1 VPINTIFN
9 KISCSCFSNYP
20 PPDICGNIV
29 AFMQSAQNPE
39 LRQAAEALKN
49 GQAIGLPT
57 ETVYGLAA
65 DATNAEAV
73 ARIFQIKG
81 RPFFDPLIVHLASL
95 DEVPLYA
102 AEWPTLAQKLAEKFW
117 PGPLTLIVPKRP
129 CIPDLVTSGLPHVA
143 LRVPAHPLALALL
156 REFGGPLAA
165 PSANRFGRISPTTAA
180 AVREELGAAVPL
192 VLDGGPCAIG
202 LESTIV
208 SLANG
213 CATIL
218 RPGGLSR
225 EAIESVIGSVKF
237 ADKISVPPGAPLTAP
252 GTLAQHY
259 APRTPLRLVTESE
272 SIDLAQRESC
282 GLLSWGEVDGRGFA
296 MVRNLSP
303 QRSFTAAAANLFRYL
318 RELDHADLREIIA
331 AKLPEQDLG
340 LAINDR
346 LQRAAH

>member
-1 VPINTIFN
+1 
-9 KISCSCFSNYP
+9 
-20 PPDICGNIV
+20 
-29 AFMQSAQNPE
+29 MQSAPNRE

-65 DATNAEAV
+65 DARNAEAV

-95 DEVPLYA
+95 DEVPQYA
-102 AEWPTLAQKLAEKFW
+102 AEWPEQAQKLAEKFW
-117 PGPLTLIVPKRP
+117 PGPLTLIVPKKS
-129 CIPDLVTSGLPHVA
+129 IISDLVTSGLPHVA

-192 VLDGGPCAIG
+192 VLDGGACAIG

-208 SLANG
+208 SFASETT
-213 CATIL
+213 TIL

-225 EAIESVIGSVKF
+225 EAIEEVIGPVKF
-237 ADKISVPPGAPLTAP
+237 TDKISVPPGAPLTAP

-259 APRTPLRLVTESE
+259 APRTPLRL
-272 SIDLAQRESC
+272 IADLREVDLVHRASC
-282 GLLSWGEVDGRGFA
+282 GLLGWGELDETGFA

-303 QRSFTAAAANLFRYL
+303 QRSFTEAAANLFRYL
-318 RELDHADLREIIA
+318 RELDHADLTQIIA
-331 AKLPEQDLG
+331 VKLSGHDLG

-346 LQRAAH
+346 LSRASH